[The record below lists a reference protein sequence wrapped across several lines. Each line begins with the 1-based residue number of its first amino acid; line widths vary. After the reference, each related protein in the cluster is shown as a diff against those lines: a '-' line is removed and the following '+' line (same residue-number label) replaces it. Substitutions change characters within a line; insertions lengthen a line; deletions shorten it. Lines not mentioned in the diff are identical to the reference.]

1 MTLPL
6 RFGILAPQVVP
17 YAVQQERW
25 RELDDYGFDSIWF
38 ADHFVNPNR
47 PAGRWFEA
55 YTLMAAAAAQT
66 RQIRLGALVTSITFR
81 HPALLAK
88 EALTIDHIS
97 DGRFELGI
105 GAAGAPNDYGMT
117 GLPEWDPSERARRFR
132 DFVKMLDALLRG
144 DPTEAESVHGGTSYD
159 GTYYSATDAVMDP
172 GPVQLPRPP
181 FTLAAAR
188 PVNMK
193 FTARHAESWNQ
204 IPSDALDDRRA
215 LSSEECVDQARR
227 RNEQMD
233 EFCVAVGRDPSTLRR
248 SILAGGGVTPDN
260 VWGSPEQFRDFVGR
274 YQEAGVNEFLFYYP
288 SRVEQ
293 SDGHYERIARELIP
307 GLKRE
312 AETA

>member
-6 RFGILAPQVVP
+6 RFGVLAPQVVP
-17 YAVQQERW
+17 YEVQAERW
-25 RELDDYGFDSIWF
+25 RELDDYGFDSLWF
-38 ADHFVNPNR
+38 ADHFVNPAR

-55 YTLMAAAAAQT
+55 YTLMAAAAVQT
-66 RQIRLGALVTSITFR
+66 ERIRLGSLVTSITIR

-97 DGRFELGI
+97 NGRFEMGI
-105 GAAGAPNDYGMT
+105 GAAGAVNDVNMT
-117 GLPEWDPSERARRFR
+117 GLPEWEPLERARRFR

-144 DPTEAESVHGGTSYD
+144 EATDGGGTSYD
-159 GTYYSATDAVMDP
+159 GAFYQATEAVMDP

-204 IPSDALDDRRA
+204 IPSDTIDGALPRNSD
-215 LSSEECVDQARR
+215 ECVAQARV

-233 EFCVAVGRDPSTLRR
+233 EFCAEVGRDPSTLRR

-274 YQEAGVNEFLFYYP
+274 YREAGVDEFLFYYP

-293 SDGHYERIARELIP
+293 ADGHYEHIAREVIP
-307 GLKRE
+307 SLKADAAR
-312 AETA
+312 

>member
-1 MTLPL
+1 MLLPL
-6 RFGILAPQVVP
+6 RFGVLAPQVVP
-17 YAVQQERW
+17 VAVQVERW
-25 RELDDYGFDSIWF
+25 RELDDYGFDSLWF
-38 ADHFVNPNR
+38 ADHFVNPAR
-47 PAGRWFEA
+47 PSGRWFEA
-55 YTLMAAAAAQT
+55 YTLMAAAAVQT
-66 RQIRLGALVTSITFR
+66 ERIRLGALVTSITIR

-97 DGRFELGI
+97 NGRFEMGI
-105 GAAGAPNDYGMT
+105 GAAGAINDVNMT
-117 GLPEWDPSERARRFR
+117 GLPEWEPLERARRFR

-144 DPTEAESVHGGTSYD
+144 EATDGGGTSYD
-159 GTYYSATDAVMDP
+159 GKFYRATEAVMDP

-204 IPSDALDDRRA
+204 IPSDTIDGALP
-215 LSSEECVDQARR
+215 LNSEECVEQTRS

-233 EFCVAVGRDPSTLRR
+233 EFCAEVGRDPATLRR

-274 YQEAGVNEFLFYYP
+274 YREAGVDEFLFYYP

-293 SDGHYERIARELIP
+293 ADGHYEHIAREVIP
-307 GLKRE
+307 SLKEE
-312 AETA
+312 AAR

>member
-1 MTLPL
+1 MALPL

-25 RELDDYGFDSIWF
+25 RELDDYGFDSLWV

-66 RQIRLGALVTSITFR
+66 ERIRIGALVTSITFR

-97 DGRFELGI
+97 NGRLELGI
-105 GAAGAPNDYGMT
+105 GAAGAPNDWGMT
-117 GLPEWDPSERARRFR
+117 GLPQWEPLERARRFR
-132 DFVKMLDALLRG
+132 DFVRMLDTLLRG
-144 DPTEAESVHGGTSYD
+144 DASEEGGTSYE
-159 GTYYSATDAVMDP
+159 GRYYQAHEAVMDP

-181 FTLAAAR
+181 LTLAAAR
-188 PVNMK
+188 PVNMR
-193 FTARHAESWNQ
+193 FAARHAESWNQ
-204 IPSDALDDRRA
+204 IPSDILDGRGP
-215 LSSEECVDQARR
+215 LSSEECVDQARA

-233 EFCVAVGRDPSTLRR
+233 EFCVELGRDPATLRR
-248 SILAGGGVTPDN
+248 SILAGGGVTPDPI
-260 VWGSPEQFRDFVGR
+260 WSSPEAFRDFVGR
-274 YQEAGVNEFLFYYP
+274 YRDAGINEFIFYYP

-293 SDGHYERIARELIP
+293 ADGHYERIARQVIPEL
-307 GLKRE
+307 KSDV
-312 AETA
+312 TAQG

>member
-17 YAVQQERW
+17 YAVQVERW
-25 RELDDYGFDSIWF
+25 HELDEYGFDSLWF

-47 PAGRWFEA
+47 PAGRWFDG

-66 RQIRLGALVTSITFR
+66 SRIRLGALVTSITIR

-97 DGRFELGI
+97 NGRFEMGI
-105 GAAGAPNDYGMT
+105 GAAGAINDVRMT
-117 GLPEWDPSERARRFR
+117 GLPEWDPLERARRFR
-132 DFVKMLDALLRG
+132 DFVKMLDVLLRG
-144 DPTEAESVHGGTSYD
+144 EATDGGGTSYS
-159 GTYYSATDAVMDP
+159 GKYYQATEAVMDP

-193 FTARHAESWNQ
+193 FAARHAESWNQ
-204 IPSDALDDRRA
+204 IPSD
-215 LSSEECVDQARR
+215 SEDGRPMSIDECLDQARS

-233 EFCVAVGRDPSTLRR
+233 EFCASVGREPSTLRR

-260 VWGSPEQFRDFVGR
+260 VWGSEDAFRDFVGR
-274 YQEAGVNEFLFYYP
+274 YREAGVNEFLFYYP

-293 SDGHYERIARELIP
+293 GDGFYERIAREVIP
-307 GLKRE
+307 ELKRE
-312 AETA
+312 AAGS

>member
-1 MTLPL
+1 MALPL
-6 RFGILAPQVVP
+6 RFGVLAPQVVP
-17 YAVQQERW
+17 YAVQAERW
-25 RELDDYGFDSIWF
+25 RELDDYGFDSLWF
-38 ADHFVNPNR
+38 ADHFVNPAR

-66 RQIRLGALVTSITFR
+66 ERIRLGALVTSITFR

-88 EALTIDHIS
+88 EALTLDHIS
-97 DGRFELGI
+97 NGRFELGI
-105 GAAGAPNDYGMT
+105 GAAGAPNDVAMT
-117 GLPEWDPSERARRFR
+117 GLEEWEPLERARRFR

-144 DPTEAESVHGGTSYD
+144 EATDGGGTSYE
-159 GTYYSATDAVMDP
+159 GKYYSATEAVMDP

-193 FTARHAESWNQ
+193 FTARYAESWNQ
-204 IPSDALDDRRA
+204 IPSDTLDDA
-215 LSSEECVDQARR
+215 QPLSSEECVEQTRT

-233 EFCVAVGRDPSTLRR
+233 EFCAELGRGPSTLRR

-260 VWGSPEQFRDFVGR
+260 VWGSLEQFRDFVGR

-293 SDGHYERIARELIP
+293 ADGHYERIAREVIP
-307 GLKRE
+307 SLKEE
-312 AETA
+312 AAR